1 MTGASRQPA
10 KIGASRQPSKIG
22 ACRQLRGERGTAL
35 LLAVVLVMLLTAVGS
50 AAILAS
56 HAETL
61 IAANFRQSREA
72 LYVAE
77 GATARMMKD
86 LTDLTDW
93 SAALSGVATSTFIDG
108 PADVEKNLPGGGRV
122 VLCCGPA
129 SLTAG
134 VQFRRTGG
142 GDWGLDTPQWKL
154 YGWGPASAWRTGDQI
169 QSVFYTVVWVSD
181 DAADGDGDP
190 SADSNGTV
198 VLYGLAIGPAGARRA
213 VRAEV
218 QRALGAEGQLL
229 GVRLRSW
236 RESRW

>member
-1 MTGASRQPA
+1 MIGARRRGA
-10 KIGASRQPSKIG
+10 MIGASRQ
-22 ACRQLRGERGTAL
+22 LRGESGTAL
-35 LLAVVLVMLLTAVGS
+35 FLAVVLVMLLTAVGL

-72 LYVAE
+72 LYVAD

-86 LTDLTDW
+86 LADLANW

-108 PADVEKNLPGGGRV
+108 PADVQKTLPGGGRV

-129 SLTAG
+129 SLTAD
-134 VQFRRTGG
+134 VQLRGNGG

-154 YGWGPASAWRTGDQI
+154 YGWGPASVWSAGDRI
-169 QSVFYTVVWVSD
+169 QSVFYIVVWVSD

-190 SADSNGTV
+190 SADSNETV
-198 VLYGLAIGPAGARRA
+198 VLNGLAIGPAGARRA

-218 QRALGAEGQLL
+218 QRALGAEGQPR